1 MVNPMAMVRAAPGWH
16 GAGFSILLADLH
28 HGSEN
33 HRSPGRQ
40 PATPQPRQIAP
51 CIGGQVTSA
60 TLRRKSCAEN
70 KILGN
75 SSSERGNE
83 LERFTDELHTV
94 WPGGLGGVFVAPGSC
109 DSTKPGHS
117 ARDSR
122 RLLFQDATAA
132 SRDDDDGPSRPSVP
146 WQSGPAADT
155 RFPVSPNG
163 PNRAVANRTQWQS
176 VRAAGVVANRTQWQS
191 VRARSVVANRTRWQ
205 SVQAQAW
212 WRIEPDGNLCGRGTV
227 PERSEPREVV
237 TNRTRWQ
244 SAGAVVGGESNP
256 MAICAGAAAGA

>member
-33 HRSPGRQ
+33 HRSPGSA
-40 PATPQPRQIAP
+40 ATPQPRQIAP

-60 TLRRKSCAEN
+60 TLRRKSCTGN

-94 WPGGLGGVFVAPGSC
+94 WPVGWDGVFDASGSF

-117 ARDSR
+117 TRDST
-122 RLLFQDATAA
+122 LA
-132 SRDDDDGPSRPSVP
+132 
-146 WQSGPAADT
+146 
-155 RFPVSPNG
+155 FPGHHGS
-163 PNRAVANRTQWQS
+163 
-176 VRAAGVVANRTQWQS
+176 
-191 VRARSVVANRTRWQ
+191 
-205 SVQAQAW
+205 
-212 WRIEPDGNLCGRGTV
+212 L
-227 PERSEPREVV
+227 PR
-237 TNRTRWQ
+237 
-244 SAGAVVGGESNP
+244 
-256 MAICAGAAAGA
+256 